1 MLSDNLE
8 EAPRIRGGAAAR
20 EGDQDVQDPVPSKD
34 VKEVV
39 EG

>member
-8 EAPRIRGGAAAR
+8 EAPRVRGSAAPR
-20 EGDQDVQDPVPSKD
+20 KGDQNVQDPVPPKD
-34 VKEVV
+34 MKKVV